1 MLNISDFQR
10 PRFAEVN
17 AGSKTGTYGEFVAY
31 PFERGFATTCGHALR
46 RVLLSSI
53 EGATVTN
60 VRIKGVQHEF
70 TALPGVWEDITHI
83 LLNLKEIPF
92 KLHTSTPQIVTLRH
106 KGEGVVT
113 SGMIQCNQ
121 NVEVMNPDVH
131 IATLGE
137 DGELEMEI
145 QVGTGR
151 GFVTADRNLD
161 EKLGLGFIPLDSN
174 HSPITRVNYIVEP
187 ARVGHSTDYEKL
199 TLQVWTNGTVD
210 PKDAVSDAAL
220 ILREHFMIFARQDE
234 DMVEV
239 EAGAGIPALSTESVN
254 GMLGKSVEELE
265 LSVRANNCLRNAN
278 ITTIGEL
285 VQRTEAELMKTKNFG
300 KKSLQEIKDELA
312 RIGLS
317 LGMRIEQEV

>member
-53 EGATVTN
+53 EGGAVTN

-92 KLHTSTPQIVTLRH
+92 KLYTSAPQIVTIRH
-106 KGEGVVT
+106 KGEGVVK

-121 NVEVMNPDVH
+121 NVEVMDPDVH

-145 QVGTGR
+145 QVGMGR
-151 GFVTADRNLD
+151 GFVTADHNLD
-161 EKLGLGFIPLDSN
+161 EKLGLGFIPMDAN
-174 HSPITRVNYIVEP
+174 HSPISRVNYIVEP

-234 DMVEV
+234 DTIETEPGVV
-239 EAGAGIPALSTESVN
+239 ATLSTESVN

-285 VQRTEAELMKTKNFG
+285 VQRTEAELMKTKNFD

>member
-10 PRFAEVN
+10 PRFAEIN
-17 AGSKTGTYGEFVAY
+17 AGSKTNFYGEFIAY

-53 EGATVTN
+53 EGAAITN

-70 TALPGVWEDITHI
+70 TAIPGVWEDVTHI
-83 LLNLKEIPF
+83 LLNLKEVPI
-92 KLHTSTPQIVTLRH
+92 KLHSNQPQIITISH
-106 KGEGVVT
+106 KGEGIVT
-113 SGMIQCNQ
+113 SGSIKINQ
-121 NVEVMNPDVH
+121 NVEIVDPNIH
-131 IATLGE
+131 IATVGV

-145 QVGTGR
+145 QVSMGR

-174 HSPITRVNYIVEP
+174 HSPIIRVNYNIES

-199 TLQVWTNGTVD
+199 VLQVWTNGTLD
-210 PKDAVSDAAL
+210 PKDAVSNSAL
-220 ILREHFMIFARQDE
+220 ILREHFLIFACHNE
-234 DMVEV
+234 NIAEV
-239 EAGAGIPALSTESVN
+239 ESGNSVVAIDTVN
-254 GMLGKSVEELE
+254 SMLNKSVEELE
-265 LSVRANNCLRNAN
+265 LSVRANNCLRNAG
-278 ITTIGEL
+278 ITTISEL
-285 VQRTEAELMKTKNFG
+285 VQRTEVELMKTKNFG

-317 LGMRIEQEV
+317 LGMHVEQEV

>member
-17 AGSKTGTYGEFVAY
+17 AGSKTGSYGEFVAY

-92 KLHTSTPQIVTLRH
+92 KVHSSAPQIVTIRH

-121 NVEVMNPDVH
+121 NVEVVNPDVR

-145 QVGTGR
+145 QVCMGR

-161 EKLGLGFIPLDSN
+161 EKLGLGYIPLDSN

-187 ARVGHSTDYEKL
+187 ARVGQSTDYEKL

-220 ILREHFMIFARQDE
+220 VLREHFMIFAREDE
-234 DMVEV
+234 DAIE
-239 EAGAGIPALSTESVN
+239 EETGAVATLSTESVN

>member
-1 MLNISDFQR
+1 MLNLSDFQR
-10 PRFAEVN
+10 PRLAEVN
-17 AGSKTGTYGEFVAY
+17 AATKTAGYGEFVAY
-31 PFERGFATTCGHALR
+31 PFERGFATTVGHSLR

-53 EGATVTN
+53 QGAAVTN

-83 LLNLKEIPF
+83 LLNLKQIPF
-92 KLHTSTPQIVTLRH
+92 KLYSSAPQVVTISH

-113 SGMIQCNQ
+113 SGAIQTNQ
-121 NVEVMNPDVH
+121 NVEVVDPNIH

-145 QVGTGR
+145 QVSPGR
-151 GFVTADRNLD
+151 GFLTADRNLD
-161 EKLGLGFIPLDSN
+161 ERLGLGFIPLDSN
-174 HSPITRVNYIVEP
+174 HSPIVRVNYTVEP

-220 ILREHFMIFARQDE
+220 IIREHFMIFARQDE
-234 DMVEV
+234 DSVEV
-239 EAGAGIPALSTESVN
+239 EPGVAVLSSENVN
-254 GMLGKSVEELE
+254 SMLSKSVEELE

-278 ITTIGEL
+278 ITNIGEL

>member
-1 MLNISDFQR
+1 MLNLNDFQR

-17 AGSKTGTYGEFVAY
+17 AGSLTDSYGEFVAY

-53 EGATVTN
+53 QGGAVTN

-70 TALPGVWEDITHI
+70 TTLPGVWEDITHV
-83 LLNLKEIPF
+83 LLNLKEVPF
-92 KLHTSTPQIVTLRH
+92 KLHSSQPQVVTLSA
-106 KGEGVVT
+106 KGEGKVT
-113 SGMIQCNQ
+113 SAAIRTNQ
-121 NVEVMNPDVH
+121 NVEVLDPNVH

-137 DGELEMEI
+137 DGELEIEI
-145 QVGTGR
+145 LVQMGR
-151 GFVTADRNLD
+151 GFVTADRNYD
-161 EKLGLGFIPLDSN
+161 ESLGFGYIPLDSN
-174 HSPITRVNYIVEP
+174 HSPIMRVNYLVEP
-187 ARVGHSTDYEKL
+187 ARVGQSTDYEKL
-199 TLQVWTNGTVD
+199 TLQVWTNGTIT
-210 PKDAVSDAAL
+210 PKEAVSDASL
-220 ILREHFMIFARQDE
+220 ILRDHFLVFARQDE
-234 DMVEV
+234 ESF
-239 EAGAGIPALSTESVN
+239 EPETGGALISQESVN
-254 GMLGKSVEELE
+254 AWLGKSVEELE

-312 RIGLS
+312 RIGLT

>member
-1 MLNISDFQR
+1 MLNITDFQR

-17 AGSKTGTYGEFVAY
+17 AATKTEKYGDFVAY
-31 PFERGFATTCGHALR
+31 PFERGFATTAGHALR

-53 EGATVTN
+53 RGAAVAN

-70 TALPGVWEDITHI
+70 TTLPGVWEDITHI
-83 LLNLKEIPF
+83 LLNLKEVPF
-92 KLHTSTPQIVTLRH
+92 RLHNTETAVVTLRH

-113 SGMIQCNQ
+113 SGMIQTNQ
-121 NVEVMNPDVH
+121 NLEVLDPSIH

-145 QVGTGR
+145 QVRAGR

-161 EKLGLGFIPLDSN
+161 ERLGLGWIPLDSN
-174 HSPITRVNYIVEP
+174 HSPITRVNYVVEP
-187 ARVGHSTDYEKL
+187 ARVGHSTDFEKL

-210 PKDAVSDAAL
+210 PRDAVSDAAL
-220 ILREHFMIFARQDE
+220 ILREHFLIFARQDE
-234 DMVEV
+234 QTVDIE
-239 EAGAGIPALSTESVN
+239 N
-254 GMLGKSVEELE
+254 GGQPGTIGPEGLNTMLGKSVEELE

-285 VQRTEAELMKTKNFG
+285 VQKTEAELMKTKNFG
-300 KKSLQEIKDELA
+300 KKSLQEIKDELQ
-312 RIGLS
+312 RLGLS
-317 LGMRIEQEV
+317 LGMRIEQDI

>member
-17 AGSKTGTYGEFVAY
+17 AATKTAKFGEYVAY
-31 PFERGFATTCGHALR
+31 PFERGFATTAGHALR

-53 EGATVTN
+53 RGATVTN
-60 VRIKGVQHEF
+60 VRVKGVQHEF
-70 TALPGVWEDITHI
+70 TTLPGVWEDITHI

-92 KLHTSTPQIVTLRH
+92 RLHNAESAVVVLRH
-106 KGEGVVT
+106 KGEGVVK
-113 SGMIQCNQ
+113 SGMIQANQ
-121 NVEVMNPDVH
+121 YVEVLDPDVH

-137 DGELEMEI
+137 DGELEIEI
-145 QVGTGR
+145 QVRTGR

-161 EKLGLGFIPLDSN
+161 EKLGLGWIPLDSN
-174 HSPITRVNYIVEP
+174 HSPISRVNYVVEP

-220 ILREHFMIFARQDE
+220 ILREHFLIFAQQDE
-234 DMVEV
+234 QAAEV
-239 EAGAGIPALSTESVN
+239 EPGQILLSTESVN
-254 GMLGKSVEELE
+254 NMLGKSVEELE

>member
-17 AGSKTGTYGEFVAY
+17 AGSKTASYGEFVAY

-53 EGATVTN
+53 QGAAVTN

-70 TALPGVWEDITHI
+70 TTLPGVWEDITHI
-83 LLNLKEIPF
+83 LLNLKEVPF
-92 KLHTSTPQIVTLRH
+92 KLHSSQPQMVTIRH
-106 KGEGVVT
+106 KGEGVVK

-121 NVEVMNPDVH
+121 NVEVIDPDIH

-145 QVGTGR
+145 QVSMGR

-161 EKLGLGFIPLDSN
+161 EKLGLGFIPMDSN
-174 HSPITRVNYIVEP
+174 HSPITRVNYIIEP
-187 ARVGHSTDYEKL
+187 ARVGQSTDYEKL
-199 TLQVWTNGTVD
+199 TLQVWTNGAVD

-220 ILREHFMIFARQDE
+220 ILREHFLIFARQDE
-234 DMVEV
+234 EVVET
-239 EAGAGIPALSTESVN
+239 ETGIAPLTTENVN
-254 GMLGKSVEELE
+254 SMLGKSVEELE

>member
-10 PRFAEVN
+10 PRFAEVD
-17 AGSKTGTYGEFVAY
+17 AATKTDTYGEFVAY

-53 EGATVTN
+53 RGAAVTS

-70 TALPGVWEDITHI
+70 TTLPGVLEDITHI
-83 LLNLKEIPF
+83 LLNLKEVPF
-92 KLHTSTPQIVTLRH
+92 RLHNNAESAILTLRA
-106 KGEGVVT
+106 KGEGKVT
-113 SGMIQCNQ
+113 SGMIQGTQ
-121 NVEVMNPDVH
+121 NVEVVDPNVH
-131 IATLGE
+131 LATLNAE
-137 DGELEMEI
+137 AELDMEI
-145 QVGTGR
+145 QVRLGR

-161 EKLGLGFIPLDSN
+161 ERLGLGWIPMDSN

-187 ARVGHSTDYEKL
+187 ARVGQSTDYEKL
-199 TLQVWTNGTVD
+199 TLQVWTNGSVD
-210 PKDAVSDAAL
+210 PKEALSDAAL
-220 ILREHFMIFARQDE
+220 ILREHFLIFARQDE
-234 DMVEV
+234 QDVEL
-239 EAGAGIPALSTESVN
+239 EEGAVAVHHETVSGLLT
-254 GMLGKSVEELE
+254 KSVEELE

-285 VQRTEAELMKTKNFG
+285 VQKTEAELMKTKNFG

-312 RIGLS
+312 RLGLS

>member
-17 AGSKTGTYGEFVAY
+17 AGSKTASYGEFVAY

-53 EGATVTN
+53 QGAAVTN

-70 TALPGVWEDITHI
+70 TTLPGVWEDITHI

-92 KLHTSTPQIVTLRH
+92 KLHSSQPQMVTIRH
-106 KGEGVVT
+106 KGEGVVK

-121 NVEVMNPDVH
+121 NVEVIDPEVH

-145 QVGTGR
+145 QVSMGR

-161 EKLGLGFIPLDSN
+161 EKLGLGFIPMDAN
-174 HSPITRVNYIVEP
+174 HSPITRVNYIIEP
-187 ARVGHSTDYEKL
+187 ARVGQSTDYEKL

-220 ILREHFMIFARQDE
+220 ILREHFLIFARQDE
-234 DMVEV
+234 EVVEV
-239 EAGAGIPALSTESVN
+239 DPGVAPLTTENVN
-254 GMLGKSVEELE
+254 NMLGKSVEELE

>member
-10 PRFAEVN
+10 PRFAEVS
-17 AGSKTGTYGEFVAY
+17 AGSKTGSYGEFVAY

-53 EGATVTN
+53 EGAAITN

-70 TALPGVWEDITHI
+70 TAIPGVWEDVTHI
-83 LLNLKEIPF
+83 LLNLKEVPF
-92 KLHTSTPQIVTLRH
+92 KLHTGQPQIVTISH

-113 SGMIQCNQ
+113 SGSIRTNQ
-121 NVEVMNPDVH
+121 NVEVTDPNVH

-145 QVGTGR
+145 QVSMGR
-151 GFVTADRNLD
+151 GFVTADHNLD
-161 EKLGLGFIPLDSN
+161 ERLGLGFIPLDSN
-174 HSPITRVNYIVEP
+174 HSPISRVNYIVEP

-210 PKDAVSDAAL
+210 PKDAVSDSAM
-220 ILREHFMIFARQDE
+220 ILREHFLIFARQDE
-234 DMVEV
+234 DAV
-239 EAGAGIPALSTESVN
+239 EAEPGAAVLTTEGVN
-254 GMLGKSVEELE
+254 SMLTRSVEELE

>member
-17 AGSKTGTYGEFVAY
+17 AATKTEKFGEFVAY
-31 PFERGFATTCGHALR
+31 PFERGFATTAGHALR

-53 EGATVTN
+53 RGAAVTN

-70 TALPGVWEDITHI
+70 TTLPGVWEDITHI
-83 LLNLKEIPF
+83 LLNLKEVPF
-92 KLHTSTPQIVTLRH
+92 NLHNVESAVVVLRH
-106 KGEGVVT
+106 KGEGVVK
-113 SGMIQCNQ
+113 SGMIQTSQ
-121 NVEVMNPDVH
+121 NVEVLDPDVH
-131 IATLGE
+131 IATLGP
-137 DGELEMEI
+137 DGELEIEI
-145 QVGTGR
+145 QIRNGR
-151 GFVTADRNLD
+151 GFITADRNID
-161 EKLGLGFIPLDSN
+161 EKLGLGWIPLDSN
-174 HSPITRVNYIVEP
+174 HSPISRVNYLVEP

-220 ILREHFMIFARQDE
+220 ILREHFMIFAREDE
-234 DMVEV
+234 EV
-239 EAGAGIPALSTESVN
+239 EDVEPGQTILSTENVN
-254 GMLGKSVEELE
+254 NMLGKSVEELE

-278 ITTIGEL
+278 IATIGEL
-285 VQRTEAELMKTKNFG
+285 VQKTEAELMKTKNFG

>member
-17 AGSKTGTYGEFVAY
+17 AGSKTGSYGEFVAY

-53 EGATVTN
+53 QGAAITN

-70 TALPGVWEDITHI
+70 TAMPGVWEDITHI
-83 LLNLKEIPF
+83 LLNLKEVPL
-92 KLHTSTPQIVTLRH
+92 KLHGTGPQIVTISH

-113 SGMIQCNQ
+113 SGSIRTNQ
-121 NVEVMNPDVH
+121 NVEVMDPNVH

-145 QVGTGR
+145 QVCQGR

-174 HSPITRVNYIVEP
+174 HSPISRVNYIVEP

-210 PKDAVSDAAL
+210 PKDAVSDSAL
-220 ILREHFMIFARQDE
+220 ILREHFLIFARQDE
-234 DMVEV
+234 DAVEV
-239 EAGAGIPALSTESVN
+239 EPGAAILTTEGVN

>member
-17 AGSKTGTYGEFVAY
+17 AGSKTASYGEFVAY

-53 EGATVTN
+53 QGAAVTN

-70 TALPGVWEDITHI
+70 TTLPGVWEDITHI
-83 LLNLKEIPF
+83 LLNLKEVPF
-92 KLHTSTPQIVTLRH
+92 KLHSSQPQTVTIRH

-113 SGMIQCNQ
+113 SGSIRTNQ
-121 NVEVMNPDVH
+121 NVEVIDPDVH

-145 QVGTGR
+145 QVTMGR

-161 EKLGLGFIPLDSN
+161 EKLGLGYIPMDSN
-174 HSPITRVNYIVEP
+174 HSPITRVNYIIEP
-187 ARVGHSTDYEKL
+187 ARVGQSTDYEKL
-199 TLQVWTNGTVD
+199 TLQVWTNGAVD

-220 ILREHFMIFARQDE
+220 ILREHFLIFARQDE
-234 DMVEV
+234 EAVEV
-239 EAGAGIPALSTESVN
+239 EAGIAPLTTDTVN
-254 GMLGKSVEELE
+254 SMLGKSVEELE
-265 LSVRANNCLRNAN
+265 LSLRGDHCLRNPN
-278 ITTIGEL
+278 LTTIGEL

-300 KKSLQEIKDELA
+300 KKSLQEITDEHA
-312 RIGLS
+312 R
-317 LGMRIEQEV
+317 

>member
-10 PRFAEVN
+10 PRFAEVS
-17 AGSKTGTYGEFVAY
+17 AGSKTGSYGEFVAY

-53 EGATVTN
+53 EGAAVTN

-70 TALPGVWEDITHI
+70 TAMPGVWEDITHI
-83 LLNLKEIPF
+83 LLNLKEVPF
-92 KLHTSTPQIVTLRH
+92 KLHTSQPQIVTISH

-113 SGMIQCNQ
+113 SGSIRTNQ
-121 NVEVMNPDVH
+121 NVEVTDPNVH

-145 QVGTGR
+145 QVSMGR

-161 EKLGLGFIPLDSN
+161 ERLGLGFIPLDSN

-199 TLQVWTNGTVD
+199 TLQVWSNGTVD
-210 PKDAVSDAAL
+210 PKDAVSDSAL
-220 ILREHFMIFARQDE
+220 ILREHFLIFARQDE
-234 DMVEV
+234 EAVEP
-239 EAGAGIPALSTESVN
+239 EQSGAMLTTEGVN

>member
-1 MLNISDFQR
+1 MLNLNDFQR

-17 AGSKTGTYGEFVAY
+17 AGSLTDTYGEFVAY

-53 EGATVTN
+53 QGAAVTN

-70 TALPGVWEDITHI
+70 TTLPGVWEDITHV
-83 LLNLKEIPF
+83 LLNLKEVPF
-92 KLHTSTPQIVTLRH
+92 KIHSSQTQVVTLSA
-106 KGEGVVT
+106 KGEGKVT
-113 SGMIQCNQ
+113 SAAIRTNQ
-121 NVEVMNPDVH
+121 NVEVLDPNVH

-137 DGELEMEI
+137 DGEMEMEI
-145 QVGTGR
+145 VVRLGR
-151 GFVTADRNLD
+151 GFITADRNFD
-161 EKLGLGFIPLDSN
+161 ESLGFGYIPLDSN
-174 HSPITRVNYIVEP
+174 HSPIVRVNYLVEP
-187 ARVGHSTDYEKL
+187 ARVGQSTDYEKL
-199 TLQVWTNGTVD
+199 TLQVWTNGTIT
-210 PKDAVSDAAL
+210 PKEAVSDASL
-220 ILREHFMIFARQDE
+220 ILRDHFLVFARQDE
-234 DMVEV
+234 ESF
-239 EAGAGIPALSTESVN
+239 EPETGGALISQESVN
-254 GMLGKSVEELE
+254 AWLGKSVEELE

-312 RIGLS
+312 RIGLT

>member
-1 MLNISDFQR
+1 MLNLSDFQR
-10 PRFAEVN
+10 PRLAEVN
-17 AGSKTGTYGEFVAY
+17 AATKTAGYGEFVAY
-31 PFERGFATTCGHALR
+31 PFERGFATTVGHSLR

-53 EGATVTN
+53 QGAAVTN
-60 VRIKGVQHEF
+60 VRIRGVQHEF

-83 LLNLKEIPF
+83 LLNLKQIPF
-92 KLHTSTPQIVTLRH
+92 KLHSSQPQIVTISH

-113 SGMIQCNQ
+113 SGAILTNQ
-121 NVEVMNPDVH
+121 NVEVADPNVH

-145 QVGTGR
+145 QVSPGR
-151 GFVTADRNLD
+151 GFLTADRNLD
-161 EKLGLGFIPLDSN
+161 ERLGLGYIPLDSN
-174 HSPITRVNYIVEP
+174 HSPILRVNYTVEP

-220 ILREHFMIFARQDE
+220 IVREHFMIFARQDE
-234 DMVEV
+234 DSVEV
-239 EAGAGIPALSTESVN
+239 EPGVAVLTSENVNSMLS
-254 GMLGKSVEELE
+254 KSVEELE

-278 ITTIGEL
+278 IANIGEL